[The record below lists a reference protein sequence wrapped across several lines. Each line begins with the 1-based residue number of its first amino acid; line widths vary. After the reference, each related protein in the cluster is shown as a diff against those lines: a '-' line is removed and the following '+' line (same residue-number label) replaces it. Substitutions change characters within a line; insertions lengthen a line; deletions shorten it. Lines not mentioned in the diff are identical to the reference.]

1 MEEEVVESWFS
12 DDPDMEIQVK
22 TLNSKSDTSA
32 NYATTSANIIN
43 TLLQVQTMHYGKPS
57 IDDDERVLMV
67 TFPRDMEREQMAR
80 QLQNC
85 GGFGTILFPVTR
97 NACSGAVFKKNL
109 CARFFKT
116 FPRLFAVFS
125 RSVGCAKS
133 FLG

>member
-1 MEEEVVESWFS
+1 MSQVVLEEEVVESWFI

-57 IDDDERVLMV
+57 IDDDDERVLMV

-80 QLQNC
+80 QLRNC
-85 GGFGTILFPVTR
+85 GGF
-97 NACSGAVFKKNL
+97 
-109 CARFFKT
+109 CAI
-116 FPRLFAVFS
+116 
-125 RSVGCAKS
+125 
-133 FLG
+133 

>member
-1 MEEEVVESWFS
+1 MTNILMSQVVLEEEVVESWFI
-12 DDPDMEIQVK
+12 DDHDMEIQVK

-80 QLQNC
+80 QLRNC
-85 GGFGTILFPVTR
+85 GGF
-97 NACSGAVFKKNL
+97 
-109 CARFFKT
+109 CAI
-116 FPRLFAVFS
+116 
-125 RSVGCAKS
+125 
-133 FLG
+133 

>member
-1 MEEEVVESWFS
+1 MTNILMSQVVLEEEVVESWFI

-43 TLLQVQTMHYGKPS
+43 TLLQVQTMHYAKPS

-80 QLQNC
+80 QLRNC
-85 GGFGTILFPVTR
+85 GGF
-97 NACSGAVFKKNL
+97 
-109 CARFFKT
+109 CAI
-116 FPRLFAVFS
+116 
-125 RSVGCAKS
+125 
-133 FLG
+133 

>member
-1 MEEEVVESWFS
+1 MSQVVLEEEVVESWFS

-67 TFPRDMEREQMAR
+67 TFPRDTSRWLREILPRINPAIFAETD
-80 QLQNC
+80 
-85 GGFGTILFPVTR
+85 GFPG
-97 NACSGAVFKKNL
+97 
-109 CARFFKT
+109 
-116 FPRLFAVFS
+116 
-125 RSVGCAKS
+125 S
-133 FLG
+133 FLFLRYIMYSISQSVSQS

>member
-1 MEEEVVESWFS
+1 MSQVVLEEEVVESWFI

-32 NYATTSANIIN
+32 NYANIIN

-80 QLQNC
+80 QLRNC
-85 GGFGTILFPVTR
+85 GGF
-97 NACSGAVFKKNL
+97 
-109 CARFFKT
+109 CAI
-116 FPRLFAVFS
+116 
-125 RSVGCAKS
+125 
-133 FLG
+133 